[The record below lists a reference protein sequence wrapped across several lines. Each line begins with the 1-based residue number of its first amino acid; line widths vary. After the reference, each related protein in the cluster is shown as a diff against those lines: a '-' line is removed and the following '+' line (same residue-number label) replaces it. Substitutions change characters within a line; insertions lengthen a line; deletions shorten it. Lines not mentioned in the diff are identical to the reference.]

1 MSPDRA
7 SPRRPTLPVVGSPTS
22 QPAWADE
29 LEANVPDRSA
39 GLGCGLRVNYRLRQ
53 YPRAAEPLLRKA
65 LPLIAGVYEGNR
77 YPDFSK
83 LSDTELRQLR
93 TALAAADGQTA

>member
-1 MSPDRA
+1 MFSER
-7 SPRRPTLPVVGSPTS
+7 T
-22 QPAWADE
+22 
-29 LEANVPDRSA
+29 A
-39 GLGCGLRVNYRLRQ
+39 GLGYGLRVNYRLRH

-65 LPLIAGVYEGNR
+65 FPLIARVYQGNN